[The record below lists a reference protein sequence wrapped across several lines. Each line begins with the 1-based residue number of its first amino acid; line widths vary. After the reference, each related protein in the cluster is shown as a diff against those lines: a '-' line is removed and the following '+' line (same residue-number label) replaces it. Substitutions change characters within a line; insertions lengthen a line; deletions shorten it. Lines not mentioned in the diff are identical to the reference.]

1 MVRVSYT
8 NISTLKKKREKKKKE
23 NLDLVSRDLV

>member
-8 NISTLKKKREKKKKE
+8 NISTLKKKEREKKKE